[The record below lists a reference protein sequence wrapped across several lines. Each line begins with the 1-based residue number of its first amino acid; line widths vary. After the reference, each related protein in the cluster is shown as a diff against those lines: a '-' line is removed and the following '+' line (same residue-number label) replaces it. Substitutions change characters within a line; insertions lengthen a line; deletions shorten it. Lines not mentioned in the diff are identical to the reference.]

1 MTGRTIL
8 MVAIVGTALGAGAA
22 RADDV
27 SGLWLRDNGNSQVRF
42 APCGGALCGTIAW
55 LKPGVET
62 SSKVGQRVFY
72 DMKPS
77 GANSWSGTAFDPADG
92 KTYKG
97 TMTLSGA
104 TLTTAGCVLGGL
116 ICKSVTWSR
125 VR

>member
-1 MTGRTIL
+1 ML
-8 MVAIVGTALGAGAA
+8 AVVGATLTAGAA

-27 SGLWLRDNGNSQVRF
+27 NGLWLRDNGNSQVRF
-42 APCGGALCGTIAW
+42 APCGAALCGTIAW

-62 SSKVGQRVFY
+62 SSKIGQRVFY

-77 GANSWSGTAFDPADG
+77 GANSWAGTAFDPADG

-97 TMTLSGA
+97 TMTLSGS
-104 TLTTAGCVLGGL
+104 TLSTSGCVLGGL
-116 ICKSVTWSR
+116 ICKSVSWSR